1 MKSQEET
8 NAAEDD
14 LSSHQHIKE
23 SHQSRNILMHRLE
36 IKEKDLMLAAELGNI
51 LLLKNEELRNQYETI
66 RREMLAKLE
75 VISLLYPWTM

>member
-36 IKEKDLMLAAELGNI
+36 IKEKDLILAAELGNI

-75 VISLLYPWTM
+75 VISLLYPRSI

>member
-23 SHQSRNILMHRLE
+23 SHKSRNILMHRLE
-36 IKEKDLMLAAELGNI
+36 IKENDLMLAAELGNI

>member
-8 NAAEDD
+8 NTAKDD

-23 SHQSRNILMHRLE
+23 SHKSRNILMHRLE

-51 LLLKNEELRNQYETI
+51 LLIKNEELRNQYETI

-75 VISLLYPWTM
+75 VISLLYPRTI